1 MKKLLF
7 SLFVFVVLNSY
18 SQTPDTLICDVP
30 DRDTTEAELLPWFG
44 NNDYLENF
52 LDSIGYDGGANR
64 IVGPD
69 RVRYHVPIKFWVYRY
84 TRRSRA

>member
-1 MKKLLF
+1 MTLLVLNSKNQTYIFMKKLLF
-7 SLFVFVVLNSY
+7 VLIIVTASAFKSF
-18 SQTPDTLICDVP
+18 SQTPDTLDCDAP

-52 LDSIGYDGGANR
+52 LDSIGYNSGDNR

-69 RVRYHVPIKFWVYRY
+69 RVK
-84 TRRSRA
+84 